1 MLLLNEILKGGKKP
15 PKAAREKFSFPPSKL
30 VYFLTKY
37 IVSTLSGLEEIIFTG
52 EVTGQSH

>member
-1 MLLLNEILKGGKKP
+1 MLLLNEILKGKKNIESS
-15 PKAAREKFSFPPSKL
+15 REKFSFPPSKL